1 MLIFVP
7 LSSAVNRL
15 LLLYITPGFRRL
27 FYSGSLTCDASLYN
41 IYFKHMRAVIGFI
54 LISLL
59 SCNKDNTLKPGFLP
73 AVAGQENAVQWETVT
88 TTWDQNTG
96 KAELHANSYAFDQ
109 CVISLNNVVQPCTI
123 GIDSDCR
130 FYYTDGVD
138 FIPYTASG
146 TLIIKE
152 INAGGTLP
160 ALSQSRSNNHN
171 SYLREEISG
180 DFGAT
185 K

>member
-1 MLIFVP
+1 
-7 LSSAVNRL
+7 
-15 LLLYITPGFRRL
+15 
-27 FYSGSLTCDASLYN
+27 
-41 IYFKHMRAVIGFI
+41 MRAVIGFI

-59 SCNKDNTLKPGFLP
+59 SCNKDNTLKPGGFLHLQ
-73 AVAGQENAVQWETVT
+73 VAGQENAVQWETVT

-123 GIDSDCR
+123 GIDSIAR

-152 INAGGTLP
+152 INAGGITGTFSITLE
-160 ALSQSRSNNHN
+160 SNHN

-180 DFGAT
+180 DFGIT

>member
-1 MLIFVP
+1 M
-7 LSSAVNRL
+7 
-15 LLLYITPGFRRL
+15 
-27 FYSGSLTCDASLYN
+27 
-41 IYFKHMRAVIGFI
+41 
-54 LISLL
+54 
-59 SCNKDNTLKPGFLP
+59 
-73 AVAGQENAVQWETVT
+73 GQENAVQWETVT

-123 GIDSDCR
+123 GIDSIAR

-152 INAGGTLP
+152 INAGGITGTFSITLE
-160 ALSQSRSNNHN
+160 SNHN

-180 DFGAT
+180 DFGIT